1 MLTNNVDLYIVMG
14 GGLHEY
20 GVTAP
25 DVAKDTTPAKANKAA
40 PRIKKR

>member
-1 MLTNNVDLYIVMG
+1 MLTNNVDLYIAMG

-25 DVAKDTTPAKANKAA
+25 DATKETAPAKANKAA
-40 PRIKKR
+40 PRAKAR